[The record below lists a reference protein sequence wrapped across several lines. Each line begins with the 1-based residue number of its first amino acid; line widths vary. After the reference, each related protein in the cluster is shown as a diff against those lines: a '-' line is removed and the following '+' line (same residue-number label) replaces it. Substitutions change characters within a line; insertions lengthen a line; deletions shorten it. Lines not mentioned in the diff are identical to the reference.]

1 MQCYPPR
8 LGPPPPPPQQQQ
20 PPHEATGSQQ
30 LYCCSGPGPESLQ
43 QQQPLQRN
51 FNEFDGRAGFY
62 GMAAP
67 YYHAGFCSQPPTGTR
82 SVPSNP
88 SFPCPPPW
96 AYPQPAYQPA
106 SPAWPPVAPPPPVPL
121 QQGTLA
127 TLGRGAK
134 KRALSQSSMEGSG
147 MDLSQ
152 VTASHDCLSWIPRL
166 RRSPCASS
174 KGSQGSI
181 GHLSAASFGSG
192 SPLFTPQPPPP
203 PASQPPMP
211 QQPQP
216 MSIFRPSGAPSV
228 SPGVAPPQHSALT
241 SPQGSSSCGLE
252 GSSVGGGG
260 GGGGCSADGELDDDD
275 GETASGETDC
285 HWENCGAKFE
295 TNAELV
301 EHVNELHVKNCDR
314 KEFACYWQDCNRH
327 LKPFKA
333 LYMLNVHVRRHTG
346 EKPYKC
352 NFQGCHKAYSRLE
365 NMKTHQRSHTGE
377 KPYPCEVPGCGKA
390 FSNASDRAKH
400 QNRTHSSEKPYV
412 CRAAVGCSKRYTDPS
427 SLRKHIKT
435 VHGAEAYA
443 TKKFKGESWSS
454 KAEENRMRRYGS
466 KSGAGQQ
473 QQQQQQKQQQQG
485 SNFGFSAAP
494 ACGGG
499 SGGGNGGGVAI
510 SMASPMSESLPADF
524 FESDDDGGLA
534 ELLMPSTAGGPAAG
548 GEAAVAQHQQLHHRH
563 HHHPGRLYGPMKD
576 GLIKTEALVSPMVY
590 SDRPSPMSHISQQ
603 SSAPSPQSERS
614 CGSSTLVGVACQAST
629 NGPTGLMAPPTAAQP
644 DDASVVSIGS
654 SGRGSMISSSV
665 GGGGGGGGSV
675 VKRETKTAEQ
685 PVYWTEHWQQQRQQ
699 QQQPEQYQLRHH
711 EQHHQMHQSMQQLHQ
726 NAHGNQQRNW
736 SYGEP
741 HNRSQLIR
749 PAGHH
754 QSAWMVNGS
763 QTPQFQLQHHQQHQ
777 QQHHQICYSCC
788 CHQQLPSHPVQHQQH
803 QPQPPTQQH
812 CAKYGSWS
820 GYPIAAYH
828 TYQQQRSAN
837 TGRHYLSD
845 IPSVSTE
852 DIDQL
857 IESSQNVA
865 PFQHG
870 PPETLPEHQQQQQQ
884 QDFSSNLALGLCQWN
899 PAGPSETSFQHQ
911 QEAYA
916 MH

>member
-1 MQCYPPR
+1 
-8 LGPPPPPPQQQQ
+8 
-20 PPHEATGSQQ
+20 
-30 LYCCSGPGPESLQ
+30 
-43 QQQPLQRN
+43 
-51 FNEFDGRAGFY
+51 
-62 GMAAP
+62 MAAP

-152 VTASHDCLSWIPRL
+152 VTRVARLPVLDTAPAPVALRQLQGQPGLHRASVSCLFWQRV
-166 RRSPCASS
+166 
-174 KGSQGSI
+174 
-181 GHLSAASFGSG
+181 AAVHAAATAAAG
-192 SPLFTPQPPPP
+192 
-203 PASQPPMP
+203 ASQPPMP

-390 FSNASDRAKH
+390 FSNASDRAPST
-400 QNRTHSSEKPYV
+400 RTGLTPQRSRTSAGRRLAAASGTRTPALCASTSKP
-412 CRAAVGCSKRYTDPS
+412 CT
-427 SLRKHIKT
+427 
-435 VHGAEAYA
+435 
-443 TKKFKGESWSS
+443 
-454 KAEENRMRRYGS
+454 
-466 KSGAGQQ
+466 
-473 QQQQQQKQQQQG
+473 
-485 SNFGFSAAP
+485 
-494 ACGGG
+494 
-499 SGGGNGGGVAI
+499 
-510 SMASPMSESLPADF
+510 
-524 FESDDDGGLA
+524 SDDDGGLA

-644 DDASVVSIGS
+644 DDASV
-654 SGRGSMISSSV
+654 
-665 GGGGGGGGSV
+665 
-675 VKRETKTAEQ
+675 
-685 PVYWTEHWQQQRQQ
+685 
-699 QQQPEQYQLRHH
+699 
-711 EQHHQMHQSMQQLHQ
+711 
-726 NAHGNQQRNW
+726 
-736 SYGEP
+736 
-741 HNRSQLIR
+741 
-749 PAGHH
+749 
-754 QSAWMVNGS
+754 
-763 QTPQFQLQHHQQHQ
+763 
-777 QQHHQICYSCC
+777 
-788 CHQQLPSHPVQHQQH
+788 
-803 QPQPPTQQH
+803 
-812 CAKYGSWS
+812 
-820 GYPIAAYH
+820 
-828 TYQQQRSAN
+828 
-837 TGRHYLSD
+837 
-845 IPSVSTE
+845 
-852 DIDQL
+852 
-857 IESSQNVA
+857 NVA